1 MYTHTHKDTT
11 HTQSGECQLFVT
23 HTLPD
28 LLVLFNHQFVLEC
41 EIIRKQLLTYNTS
54 QPAFTLIRPPDR
66 LIFKSHSY
74 SKVSAP

>member
-1 MYTHTHKDTT
+1 MYTHTHTKTLHT
-11 HTQSGECQLFVT
+11 HRVVSVSCSS